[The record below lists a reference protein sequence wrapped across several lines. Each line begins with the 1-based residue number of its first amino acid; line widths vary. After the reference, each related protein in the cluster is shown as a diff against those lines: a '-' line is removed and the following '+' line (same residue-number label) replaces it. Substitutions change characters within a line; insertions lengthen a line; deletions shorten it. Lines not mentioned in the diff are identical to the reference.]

1 MLHLTASQ
9 PSRIVGLEKFEKRQ
23 SKSRSRTSRPPCT
36 GDKSMADFKALQ
48 AEMSK
53 HSADM
58 GLNLTR
64 VVMKNADAMV
74 KMNVSFAE
82 NTVEL
87 ARKNMEALAEARDVN
102 AVMGLY
108 QNMVKTL
115 VESAMRYGSSV
126 YDANSKTAANIT
138 DVVEQGISGIA
149 EQVTTAVDDIAS
161 QSGQTPVEMVD
172 AVKHTAASARAAF
185 TEITQ
190 VARKVTRMADEN
202 VAAVAKA
209 AHDAIDSGLRH

>member
-1 MLHLTASQ
+1 
-9 PSRIVGLEKFEKRQ
+9 
-23 SKSRSRTSRPPCT
+23 
-36 GDKSMADFKALQ
+36 MADFKALQ

-64 VVMKNADAMV
+64 VVMQNADSMV

-82 NTVEL
+82 STVEL
-87 ARKNMEALAEARDVN
+87 ARKNMEALADVRDVN
-102 AVMGLY
+102 QVMSLY
-108 QNMVKTL
+108 QGMVKSL
-115 VESAMRYGSSV
+115 VESAMKYGSSV
-126 YDANSKTAANIT
+126 YDANSKTAASIT

-172 AVKHTAASARAAF
+172 AVKNTAASARAAF
-185 TEITQ
+185 TEMTQ

-209 AHDAIDSGLRH
+209 AHDAIDNGLRH

>member
-1 MLHLTASQ
+1 
-9 PSRIVGLEKFEKRQ
+9 
-23 SKSRSRTSRPPCT
+23 
-36 GDKSMADFKALQ
+36 MADFKALQ

-64 VVMKNADAMV
+64 VVMQNADTMV

-87 ARKNMEALAEARDVN
+87 ARKNMEALADIRDVN
-102 AVMGLY
+102 QVMSLY
-108 QNMVKTL
+108 QGMVKAM
-115 VESAMRYGSSV
+115 VESAMQYGSSV

-172 AVKHTAASARAAF
+172 AVKSTAASARAAF
-185 TEITQ
+185 TEMTQ

-209 AHDAIDSGLRH
+209 AHEAIDNGLRH

>member
-1 MLHLTASQ
+1 
-9 PSRIVGLEKFEKRQ
+9 
-23 SKSRSRTSRPPCT
+23 
-36 GDKSMADFKALQ
+36 MADFKALQ

-64 VVMKNADAMV
+64 VVMHNADTMV

-87 ARKNMEALAEARDVN
+87 ARKNMEALAGVRDVN
-102 AVMGLY
+102 EVMSLY
-108 QNMVKTL
+108 QGMVKAL
-115 VESAMRYGSSV
+115 VESAMTYGSSV

-149 EQVTTAVDDIAS
+149 EQVTSAVDDIAS

-172 AVKHTAASARAAF
+172 AVKNTAASARAAF
-185 TEITQ
+185 TEMTQ

-202 VAAVAKA
+202 VAAMSKA

>member
-1 MLHLTASQ
+1 
-9 PSRIVGLEKFEKRQ
+9 
-23 SKSRSRTSRPPCT
+23 
-36 GDKSMADFKALQ
+36 MADFKALQ
-48 AEMSK
+48 TEMSK

-64 VVMKNADAMV
+64 VVMQNADAMV

-87 ARKNMEALAEARDVN
+87 ARKNMEALADVRDVN
-102 AVMGLY
+102 QVMGLY
-108 QNMVKTL
+108 QSMVKAL
-115 VESAMRYGSSV
+115 VESAMSYGSSV

-172 AVKHTAASARAAF
+172 AVKNTAASARAAF
-185 TEITQ
+185 TEMTQ

-209 AHDAIDSGLRH
+209 AHDAIDNGLRH